1 MLSKPLELLEKDY
14 LPTDTTFQPRIF
26 PLCTAIYIFSMLE
39 SLPGRLWTS
48 VVAQALVLDTAVRKD
63 RTNEYYVCLSLISV
77 HWIAVQVNT
86 TMFILFGYDFT
97 LSSLADIH
105 ALDTVN
111 WKWVTQFSASGYPLQ
126 TNNSTLPAATNST
139 STSHGSSSSSLSTG
153 AIAGIAVGGAVV
165 VVGNISL
172 WLSRFFLSY

>member
-1 MLSKPLELLEKDY
+1 
-14 LPTDTTFQPRIF
+14 
-26 PLCTAIYIFSMLE
+26 
-39 SLPGRLWTS
+39 
-48 VVAQALVLDTAVRKD
+48 
-63 RTNEYYVCLSLISV
+63 
-77 HWIAVQVNT
+77 
-86 TMFILFGYDFT
+86 MFILFGYDFT

-165 VVGNISL
+165 VVGNI
-172 WLSRFFLSY
+172 FL